1 MKVNYPRSGSQSGP
15 GPTRNRDQH
24 GTGPIQRMLG
34 TTPWPGPGLEQLC
47 LAPVPAL
54 KSGSGSAVSGSPS
67 PQKPPPRATG
77 SRDPPESSS
86 HAQDAGERA
95 PVRPEG
101 ADRSQEGAPAVAQPG
116 PRLQSGPPAARA
128 RAHSPPR
135 RRRRRR
141 PGTRKVGAAAAPPRL
156 RLRPAARAALPSRS
170 RPRPRPPR
178 ALTPRVGAARRA
190 RLGHRREASAPRDRH
205 SRPGS
210 GLSSARAPPG
220 RQEAPPRSPTTCSDS
235 GAQGVGGGDGG
246 GPPGPVPAPLGGS
259 VWSAPRLSSS
269 LPPRS
274 SPAEHR
280 QSRDPVDEATSGI
293 RNVPGTCVSWEN
305 YMCLYYRII
314 GLGTR
319 LHELQATRSRL
330 LRSSSVNY

>member
-190 RLGHRREASAPRDRH
+190 RLGHRREASPRATGTADLGAAFRQPGLPRDARKRLRAR
-205 SRPGS
+205 RP
-210 GLSSARAPPG
+210 RAAIPG
-220 RQEAPPRSPTTCSDS
+220 RRGWGAGMGVALRDQFRPLWEARC
-235 GAQGVGGGDGG
+235 GL
-246 GPPGPVPAPLGGS
+246 PLG
-259 VWSAPRLSSS
+259 
-269 LPPRS
+269 
-274 SPAEHR
+274 
-280 QSRDPVDEATSGI
+280 
-293 RNVPGTCVSWEN
+293 
-305 YMCLYYRII
+305 
-314 GLGTR
+314 
-319 LHELQATRSRL
+319 
-330 LRSSSVNY
+330 